1 MRVFSAFV
9 LFGILLAVFQPVFAQ
24 ENSDDLIYDRVR
36 QRLAASRDVRA
47 AIDVDVK
54 DAVVTLRGRVTEE
67 RQKNKAEKVARKTK
81 GVKKVVNEIRVES
94 PTKPSSST

>member
-1 MRVFSAFV
+1 MRVLSALV

-36 QRLAASRDVRA
+36 QRLAASRDVRG

-54 DAVVTLRGRVTEE
+54 DAVVTLRGKVTEE
-67 RQKNKAEKVARKTK
+67 RQKSKAEKVARKTK
-81 GVKKVVNEIRVES
+81 GVKKVLNEIRVEA
-94 PTKPSSST
+94 PSRPPSGS